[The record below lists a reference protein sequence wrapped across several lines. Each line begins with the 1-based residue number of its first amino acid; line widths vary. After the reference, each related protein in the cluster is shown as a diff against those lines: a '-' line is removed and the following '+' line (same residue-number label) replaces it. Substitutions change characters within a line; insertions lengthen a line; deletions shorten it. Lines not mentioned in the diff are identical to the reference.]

1 MNYLRELV
9 IKKVKMLETANTIE
23 ELEDLKK
30 YRLIEELLKDD
41 ACFFKINSSIAYSIL
56 IELDID
62 NPLDYYKNLISYK
75 EYLKNKE
82 SFNLKHKKHLP
93 LLEFMIQYICI
104 CFADVV

>member
-1 MNYLRELV
+1 MNHLRELV
-9 IKKVKMLETANTIE
+9 TKKVKMLVNANTIE
-23 ELEDLKK
+23 DLENLKK

-82 SFNLKHKKHLP
+82 SFNL
-93 LLEFMIQYICI
+93 
-104 CFADVV
+104 

>member
-1 MNYLRELV
+1 MNYLREIVENKL
-9 IKKVKMLETANTIE
+9 KVLTDANTIE
-23 ELEDLKK
+23 ELENLKK

-82 SFNLKHKKHLP
+82 SFNL
-93 LLEFMIQYICI
+93 
-104 CFADVV
+104 

>member
-1 MNYLRELV
+1 MNHLRELV
-9 IKKVKMLETANTIE
+9 VAKVKMLENANTIE
-23 ELEDLKK
+23 DLEELKK

-82 SFNLKHKKHLP
+82 SFNL
-93 LLEFMIQYICI
+93 
-104 CFADVV
+104 

>member
-1 MNYLRELV
+1 MNHLRELV
-9 IKKVKMLETANTIE
+9 VDKVKMLENANTIE

-82 SFNLKHKKHLP
+82 NFNL
-93 LLEFMIQYICI
+93 
-104 CFADVV
+104 

>member
-9 IKKVKMLETANTIE
+9 TKKVKMLETANTIE

-56 IELDID
+56 IELGID
-62 NPLDYYKNLISYK
+62 NPSDYYKKLISYK
-75 EYLKNKE
+75 EYIKNKE
-82 SFNLKHKKHLP
+82 NFNL
-93 LLEFMIQYICI
+93 
-104 CFADVV
+104 

>member
-1 MNYLRELV
+1 MNYLREIVENKL
-9 IKKVKMLETANTIE
+9 KVLADANTIE
-23 ELEDLKK
+23 DLEELKK

-82 SFNLKHKKHLP
+82 SFDL
-93 LLEFMIQYICI
+93 
-104 CFADVV
+104 

>member
-1 MNYLRELV
+1 MNYLREIVENKL
-9 IKKVKMLETANTIE
+9 KVLADANTIE
-23 ELEDLKK
+23 ELENLKK

-82 SFNLKHKKHLP
+82 SFNL
-93 LLEFMIQYICI
+93 
-104 CFADVV
+104 

>member
-1 MNYLRELV
+1 MNYLREIVENKL
-9 IKKVKMLETANTIE
+9 KVLADANTIE
-23 ELEDLKK
+23 DLEELKK

-82 SFNLKHKKHLP
+82 SFNL
-93 LLEFMIQYICI
+93 
-104 CFADVV
+104 

>member
-1 MNYLRELV
+1 MNHLRELV
-9 IKKVKMLETANTIE
+9 TKKVKMLENANTIE
-23 ELEDLKK
+23 ELENLKK

-62 NPLDYYKNLISYK
+62 NPLDYYKKLISYE

-82 SFNLKHKKHLP
+82 NFNL
-93 LLEFMIQYICI
+93 
-104 CFADVV
+104 

>member
-1 MNYLRELV
+1 MNYLREIVENKL
-9 IKKVKMLETANTIE
+9 KVLADANTIE
-23 ELEDLKK
+23 DLEELKK

-62 NPLDYYKNLISYK
+62 NPLDCYKNLISYK

-82 SFNLKHKKHLP
+82 SFNL
-93 LLEFMIQYICI
+93 
-104 CFADVV
+104 

>member
-1 MNYLRELV
+1 MNYLREIVENKL
-9 IKKVKMLETANTIE
+9 KVLADANTIE
-23 ELEDLKK
+23 DLEELKK
-30 YRLIEELLKDD
+30 YKLIEELLKDD

-82 SFNLKHKKHLP
+82 NFNL
-93 LLEFMIQYICI
+93 
-104 CFADVV
+104 